1 MEALA
6 RLADWSS
13 HSARSHLL
21 RVALE
26 HSDSNWAEAFRAAAA
41 AGRHLARGR
50 AAQTKAKRLMR
61 ATLDEIPCFRVEHAT
76 SEGPK

>member
-6 RLADWSS
+6 CSADWST

-26 HSDSNWAEAFRAAAA
+26 RSDSNSAEVFRAAAA
-41 AGRHLARGR
+41 AGRHLARAR
-50 AAQTKAKRLMR
+50 AAQTKAKRL
-61 ATLDEIPCFRVEHAT
+61 T
-76 SEGPK
+76 